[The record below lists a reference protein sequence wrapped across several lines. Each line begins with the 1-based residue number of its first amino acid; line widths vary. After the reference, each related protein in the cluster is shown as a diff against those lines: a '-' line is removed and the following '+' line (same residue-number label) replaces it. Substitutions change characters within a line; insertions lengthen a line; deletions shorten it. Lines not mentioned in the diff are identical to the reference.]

1 MAHTYPRMQHRD
13 IKGLAKAHRQPMG
26 VNAMAALIFKEQKW
40 QANPASLVAFAPALG
55 ASLPM
60 R

>member
-1 MAHTYPRMQHRD
+1 MQHRD